1 VTLKGCFCSPL
12 NTYKTYKIFYI
23 RGGLILMAE
32 FKDFMKL
39 DIRVGKIIKV
49 EKFKSSDDPAY
60 KLWLDFGEE
69 IGRKKSSAQI
79 TDLYKPEDII
89 EKQVLA
95 VVNFP
100 PKQIANFMSEVL
112 VLGVY
117 GKDGVVL
124 IEPEREVEPGARLG

>member
-1 VTLKGCFCSPL
+1 
-12 NTYKTYKIFYI
+12 
-23 RGGLILMAE
+23 MAE

-79 TDLYKPEDII
+79 TDLYKPEDLK

>member
-1 VTLKGCFCSPL
+1 
-12 NTYKTYKIFYI
+12 
-23 RGGLILMAE
+23 MAD

-49 EKFKSSDDPAY
+49 ENFKEANDPAY

-69 IGRKKSSAQI
+69 IGEKKSSAQI
-79 TDLYKPEDII
+79 TDLYQPENLIG
-89 EKQVLA
+89 KQVLA

-100 PKQIANFMSEVL
+100 PKQIADFMSEVL

-117 GKDGVVL
+117 GKNGVVL
-124 IEPEREVEPGARLG
+124 IEPEREVKPGARLG